1 VDGEREGAPAGRLV
15 AGNLVSERERV
26 YRVMAF
32 QLSFFVS
39 HFFLSLLRAV
49 S

>member
-1 VDGEREGAPAGRLV
+1 MDGEREGAPAGRLV
-15 AGNLVSERERV
+15 LVSGGEKV

-32 QLSFFVS
+32 QLSSFVS